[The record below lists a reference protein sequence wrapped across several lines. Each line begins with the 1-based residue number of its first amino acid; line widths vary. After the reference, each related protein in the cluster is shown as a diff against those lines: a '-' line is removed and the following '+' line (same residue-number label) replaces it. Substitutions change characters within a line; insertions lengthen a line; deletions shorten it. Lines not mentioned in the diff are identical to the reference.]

1 MKLGKN
7 EPCWCGSGEKYKRCH
22 LDFDEKLEELHLQGI
37 PVPPHSMIK
46 NKKQIDGIRESGVIN
61 TALLD
66 EVAKSIHEGITT
78 EEIDDLV
85 YDFTMSHGAVP
96 ATLGYEGF
104 PKSCCT
110 SVNNEICHGIPSDKV
125 VLQEGDIVNV
135 DVTTIYHGYF
145 ADASRMFCIGQ
156 LSPDAEKIVRVARE
170 CLEAGIAAVRPWG
183 RLGDIGAAIQAVAQR
198 EGCSIVRDIGG
209 HGVGLEMHEDP
220 YVCHVGHAGT
230 GMVLAPGMVF
240 TVEPMVNLGTD
251 KFFIDKRNGWT
262 VYTKDGKLSAQWE
275 HTLAVTE
282 TGIEILTY

>member
-66 EVAKSIHEGITT
+66 EGITT

-125 VLQEGDIVNV
+125 ILREGDIVNV

-251 KFFIDKRNGWT
+251 KFFIDKGNGWT

>member
-125 VLQEGDIVNV
+125 VLREGDIVNV

-156 LSPDAEKIVRVARE
+156 LSPEAEKIVRVARE

-251 KFFIDKRNGWT
+251 KFFIDKGNGWT

>member
-125 VLQEGDIVNV
+125 VLREGDIVNV

-145 ADASRMFCIGQ
+145 ADASRMFCIGL

-251 KFFIDKRNGWT
+251 KFFIDKGNGWT

>member
-1 MKLGKN
+1 
-7 EPCWCGSGEKYKRCH
+7 
-22 LDFDEKLEELHLQGI
+22 
-37 PVPPHSMIK
+37 MIK

-125 VLQEGDIVNV
+125 ILREGDIVNV

>member
-125 VLQEGDIVNV
+125 ILREGDIVNV
-135 DVTTIYHGYF
+135 DVTTIYRGYF

-251 KFFIDKRNGWT
+251 KFFIDKGNGWT

>member
-125 VLQEGDIVNV
+125 VLREGDIVNV

-145 ADASRMFCIGQ
+145 ADASRMFCIGR

-251 KFFIDKRNGWT
+251 KFFIDKGNGWT

>member
-125 VLQEGDIVNV
+125 VLREGDIVNV
-135 DVTTIYHGYF
+135 DVTTIYHSYF

>member
-125 VLQEGDIVNV
+125 ILREGDIVNV

-251 KFFIDKRNGWT
+251 KFFIDKGNGWT

>member
-125 VLQEGDIVNV
+125 ILREGDIVNV
-135 DVTTIYHGYF
+135 DVTTIYRGYF

>member
-125 VLQEGDIVNV
+125 ILREGDIVNV

-230 GMVLAPGMVF
+230 GMVLTPGMVF

-251 KFFIDKRNGWT
+251 KFFIDKGNGWT

>member
-125 VLQEGDIVNV
+125 ILREGDIVNV
-135 DVTTIYHGYF
+135 DVTTIYRGYF

-275 HTLAVTE
+275 HTLALTE

>member
-37 PVPPHSMIK
+37 PVRPHSMIK

-125 VLQEGDIVNV
+125 VLREGDIVNV

>member
-61 TALLD
+61 TALLG

-125 VLQEGDIVNV
+125 ILREGDIVNV

>member
-22 LDFDEKLEELHLQGI
+22 LDFDEKLEEFHLQGI

-125 VLQEGDIVNV
+125 VLREGDIVNV

-251 KFFIDKRNGWT
+251 KFFIDKGNGWT

>member
-1 MKLGKN
+1 
-7 EPCWCGSGEKYKRCH
+7 
-22 LDFDEKLEELHLQGI
+22 
-37 PVPPHSMIK
+37 MIK

-125 VLQEGDIVNV
+125 VLREGDIVNV

-251 KFFIDKRNGWT
+251 KFFIDKGNGWT

>member
-125 VLQEGDIVNV
+125 VLREGDIVNV
-135 DVTTIYHGYF
+135 DVTTIYRGYF

-251 KFFIDKRNGWT
+251 KFFIDKGNGWT

>member
-251 KFFIDKRNGWT
+251 KFFIDKGNGWT

>member
-125 VLQEGDIVNV
+125 ILREGDIVNV

-209 HGVGLEMHEDP
+209 HGVGLGMHEDP

-251 KFFIDKRNGWT
+251 KFFIDKGNGWT

>member
-125 VLQEGDIVNV
+125 ILREGDIVNV

-145 ADASRMFCIGQ
+145 ADASRMFCIGR

-275 HTLAVTE
+275 HTLALTE

>member
-125 VLQEGDIVNV
+125 VLREGDIVNV

>member
-110 SVNNEICHGIPSDKV
+110 SVNTEICHGIPSDKV
-125 VLQEGDIVNV
+125 ILREGDIVNV

-220 YVCHVGHAGT
+220 YVCHVGHSAT